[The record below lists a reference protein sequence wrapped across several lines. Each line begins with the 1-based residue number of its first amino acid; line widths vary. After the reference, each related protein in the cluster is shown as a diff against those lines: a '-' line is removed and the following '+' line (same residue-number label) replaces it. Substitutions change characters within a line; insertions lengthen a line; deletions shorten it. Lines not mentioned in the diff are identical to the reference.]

1 MLCMVV
7 FIGCAGQGCMAAAR
21 LTARRR
27 AIETTQQ
34 ALDALGQRLMHYKEP
49 LPQAVRRTAAL
60 INGEAGHW
68 LKELTQEL
76 EDGKQAYTALKEMM
90 DTAAQN
96 KQAQALGLEEKAALC
111 ELFERIGSHEADQT
125 AAFALCKERLCALKT
140 QAEAN
145 EQSRGK
151 LYRAAGALIGAGLAV
166 LLL

>member
-1 MLCMVV
+1 MVL
-7 FIGCAGQGCMAAAR
+7 FIGCAGLGFMAAAR

-49 LPQAVRRTAAL
+49 IPQAVRRTAAL
-60 INGEAGHW
+60 INGEAGLW
-68 LKELTQEL
+68 LKALAKEL
-76 EDGKQAYTALKEMM
+76 EEGQQAYTALEKTMQP
-90 DTAAQN
+90 AAQN
-96 KQAQALGLEEKAALC
+96 KQAQALGPEEKAALY
-111 ELFERIGSHEADQT
+111 ELFERIGSHEADQA

-151 LYRAAGALIGAGLAV
+151 LYRTAGALIGAGLAV